1 MRTVDFD
8 SFRAEQKEEPIVFI
22 IDQEEY
28 FLPGSIPASLAV
40 DVIRMQTKLSDDDEV
55 PTEQVDSFGRSLFGP
70 SIWELLLRKHRITVT
85 ELSPLLEQVMKAYTD
100 DPKATADLEPP
111 TTPEPTS
118 EVATLASV

>member
-1 MRTVDFD
+1 VRTVDFD